1 MAARQEGNR
10 VHPEEESEGR
20 ILRHTAQL
28 TMGTV
33 ALEVPGTCFH
43 VKSLGVSVSF

>member
-10 VHPEEESEGR
+10 VHPVEESGGGV
-20 ILRHTAQL
+20 LRHTAQL
-28 TMGTV
+28 TMGTL

-43 VKSLGVSVSF
+43 VKNLGISVGF